1 MATGPALTVP
11 GEAPGPGSRP
21 GPSSAG
27 PLSMFL
33 RNRPRRGHRDPTAPY
48 LLASL
53 PISPRGAS
61 DPWGALKTE
70 RLLVWWSPE
79 RVARSLFSQW
89 LRLCP
94 LSPPSLTG
102 LPQRPGATTPPPRH
116 RCCPPWS
123 AHTPHTAG
131 LSMPTGPPDIGPE
144 AAPET
149 RLKGTCPRPTRTL
162 GCRDGARG
170 GQQEPERDPRSE
182 RLRRASAGLIAPWSG
197 LPLLEPV
204 ATCHMAGQHG
214 LQNPEGTLGQRT
226 APPGSRWVC
235 WSVGG
240 GGGVTRS
247 RQGPSTTY
255 SSHEPPVPQFPPV
268 YGSSNGSPSQGGEG
282 PMSQPVR
289 SAQDRAWPIE
299 HP

>member
-102 LPQRPGATTPPPRH
+102 LPQRPGATTPPPATAAAHPGQRTP
-116 RCCPPWS
+116 RTQQGSPCPQ
-123 AHTPHTAG
+123 G
-131 LSMPTGPPDIGPE
+131 LQ
-144 AAPET
+144 
-149 RLKGTCPRPTRTL
+149 TL
-162 GCRDGARG
+162 GQRLPPRQGSRARVPGLHAHWDAGMGRGEGNRSQRGTHAQSGSG
-170 GQQEPERDPRSE
+170 GRALASSPLGQGCPCWSRWPRVTWLDSMVSKTQREPS
-182 RLRRASAGLIAPWSG
+182 GKG
-197 LPLLEPV
+197 LPLL
-204 ATCHMAGQHG
+204 G
-214 LQNPEGTLGQRT
+214 
-226 APPGSRWVC
+226 
-235 WSVGG
+235 VGG
-240 GGGVTRS
+240 SAGAWGVA
-247 RQGPSTTY
+247 G
-255 SSHEPPVPQFPPV
+255 
-268 YGSSNGSPSQGGEG
+268 
-282 PMSQPVR
+282 
-289 SAQDRAWPIE
+289 A
-299 HP
+299 